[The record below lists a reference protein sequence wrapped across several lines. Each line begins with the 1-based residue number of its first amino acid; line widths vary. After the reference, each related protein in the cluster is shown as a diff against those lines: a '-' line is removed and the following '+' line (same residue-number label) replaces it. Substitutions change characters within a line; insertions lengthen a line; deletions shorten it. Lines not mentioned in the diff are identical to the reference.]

1 MLYYSKYIGNNR
13 NSRWIMR
20 LEINGITKRFGRT
33 VALDNVTFALTE
45 PGIYGFVGPNGSGK
59 TTLLRILAGF
69 DDADSGDAV
78 IDGVSRLEYP
88 EQFRRRIGF
97 MPDTL
102 PNSRDIIVKD
112 YIDFYARAFLK
123 GEARQQKF
131 REVCELTQLDVMLD
145 KPLFALSKGMK
156 QRVLLARLLIHDP
169 ELMLLDEPAAGLDP
183 RARVELRDNL
193 LELARR
199 GKTILLS
206 SHILGELEDMISG
219 LVILEQGKLISA
231 GKFGGA
237 VNNEELPPLE
247 ELVLTPAP
255 GTELENVWTAR
266 LKEIPDVEQCVVT
279 HNGRRQTLT
288 LMLKR
293 GSFEEVLPA
302 IVKTGFPLAAL
313 RRPELA
319 PDLEKIF
326 LAQTTGGVQ

>member
-1 MLYYSKYIGNNR
+1 
-13 NSRWIMR
+13 MR
-20 LEINGITKRFGRT
+20 LEIKGITKRFGRT
-33 VALDNVTFALTE
+33 VALDDVSFSLTE

-69 DDADSGDAV
+69 DDPDSGDAV
-78 IDGVSRLEYP
+78 IDDVSRLEYP

-102 PNSRDIIVKD
+102 PNSRDIVVKE
-112 YIDFYARAFLK
+112 YIDFYARAFLN
-123 GEARQQKF
+123 GDARKQKI
-131 REVCELTQLDVMLD
+131 REVCELTQLDAMLD

-183 RARVELRDNL
+183 RARVELRDML

-219 LVILEQGKLISA
+219 LVILELGKLISA
-231 GKFGGA
+231 GKFGEA
-237 VNNEELPPLE
+237 ASSEEQPPLE
-247 ELVLTPAP
+247 ELLLVPAP
-255 GTELENVWTAR
+255 DTDLAAGWAER
-266 LKEIPDVEQCVVT
+266 IREIPGVEQCVVT
-279 HNGRRQTLT
+279 RSGRRQLLT

-293 GSFEEVLPA
+293 GAFGEVLTA
-302 IVKTGFPLAAL
+302 IVGTGFQIAEL

-319 PDLEKIF
+319 PDLERIF
-326 LAQTTGGVQ
+326 LTRTTGGVQ

>member
-1 MLYYSKYIGNNR
+1 
-13 NSRWIMR
+13 MR

-33 VALDNVTFALTE
+33 VALDNVSFALTE
-45 PGIYGFVGPNGSGK
+45 PGIHGFVGPNGSGK

-88 EQFRRRIGF
+88 ELFRRRIGF

-102 PNSRDIIVKD
+102 PNSRDIIVKE
-112 YIDFYARAFLK
+112 YIDFYARAFCLN
-123 GEARQQKF
+123 GEARKQKI

-183 RARVELRDNL
+183 RARVELRDTL
-193 LELARR
+193 LELARM

-219 LVILEQGKLISA
+219 LIILEQGKLISA
-231 GKFGGA
+231 GKFGA
-237 VNNEELPPLE
+237 VIDSAELPPQE
-247 ELVLTPAP
+247 ELVLTPPPGTDLENCWAPRLKGIPGVERYILAP
-255 GTELENVWTAR
+255 G
-266 LKEIPDVEQCVVT
+266 
-279 HNGRRQTLT
+279 GRRITLLLT
-288 LMLKR
+288 R
-293 GSFEEVLPA
+293 GTFEQVLPE
-302 IVKTGFPLAAL
+302 VVRMGFPIAAL
-313 RRPELA
+313 RRPEFA
-319 PDLEKIF
+319 PDLERIF
-326 LAQTTGGVQ
+326 LARTTGGVQ